1 MTTGLETLKKETFE
15 TITALEAM
23 ATMETMTTLGTM
35 TGLDEIKKRTLNT
48 LSEIENIKKRVLD
61 TNSVLEKLLAV
72 IREDI
77 KNYEEELMNAKAE
90 LADIDLHMLDWHHKE
105 PRKIKCKAL
114 EAKIEELW
122 SKEKL
127 VLSFFQEE
135 LIKA

>member
-1 MTTGLETLKKETFE
+1 MTGLETLKRETFE

-23 ATMETMTTLGTM
+23 ATMETITTLGTM
-35 TGLDEIKKRTLNT
+35 TGLDEVRKRTLNT
-48 LSEIENIKKRVLD
+48 LKEIENIKKRVLD
-61 TNSVLEKLLAV
+61 TNRTLEKILNA
-72 IREDI
+72 IRDDI
-77 KNYEEELMNAKAE
+77 KSYEDELMNAKAE
-90 LADIDLHMLDWHHKE
+90 LADIDLHTLDWHHKE

-127 VLSFFQEE
+127 VLSFFQDE

>member
-1 MTTGLETLKKETFE
+1 MTGLETLKKETFE
-15 TITALEAM
+15 TITTLNAM

-35 TGLDEIKKRTLNT
+35 TGLDEIKKRMLNT
-48 LSEIENIKKRVLD
+48 LKEIENIKNRVLD
-61 TNSVLEKLLAV
+61 TNSVLEKLLA
-72 IREDI
+72 IIKEDI
-77 KNYEEELMNAKAE
+77 KSYEYELMNAKSE
-90 LADIDLHMLDWHHKE
+90 LADIDLHTLDWHHKE

>member
-1 MTTGLETLKKETFE
+1 MTGLETLKKETFE

-35 TGLDEIKKRTLNT
+35 TGLDEVRRRTLNT
-48 LSEIENIKKRVLD
+48 LKEIKNIKEQVLD
-61 TNSVLEKLLAV
+61 TNKVLEKILNA
-72 IREDI
+72 IRDDI
-77 KNYEEELMNAKAE
+77 KSYEEELMSAKAE
-90 LADIDLHMLDWHHKE
+90 LADIDLHTLDWHHKE

-135 LIKA
+135 LIRA

>member
-122 SKEKL
+122 NKEKL

>member
-1 MTTGLETLKKETFE
+1 MTGLETLKKETFE

-35 TGLDEIKKRTLNT
+35 TGLDEIRKRTLNT
-48 LSEIENIKKRVLD
+48 LKEIENIKKRVLD
-61 TNSVLEKLLAV
+61 TNSILEKLLTS

-77 KNYEEELMNAKAE
+77 QGYEDQLVNAKAE
-90 LADIDLHMLDWHHKE
+90 LADIDLHTLDWHHKE

>member
-1 MTTGLETLKKETFE
+1 MTGLETLKRESFE

-35 TGLDEIKKRTLNT
+35 TGLDEVRKRTLNT
-48 LSEIENIKKRVLD
+48 LKEIENIKEQVLD
-61 TNSVLEKLLAV
+61 TNKVLEKILSA
-72 IREDI
+72 IRDDI
-77 KNYEEELMNAKAE
+77 KSYEDELMNAKAE
-90 LADIDLHMLDWHHKE
+90 LADIDLHTLDWHHKE
-105 PRKIKCKAL
+105 PRKIRCKTL

-127 VLSFFQEE
+127 VLGFFQEE

>member
-1 MTTGLETLKKETFE
+1 MTGLETLKRETFE

-35 TGLDEIKKRTLNT
+35 TGLDEVRKRTLNT
-48 LSEIENIKKRVLD
+48 LNEIKNIKEQVLD
-61 TNSVLEKLLAV
+61 TNKVLEKILKA
-72 IREDI
+72 IRDDI
-77 KNYEEELMNAKAE
+77 KGYEDELMNAKAE
-90 LADIDLHMLDWHHKE
+90 LADIDLHTLDWHHKE
-105 PRKIKCKAL
+105 PRKIKCKTL

-127 VLSFFQEE
+127 VLGFFQEE

>member
-1 MTTGLETLKKETFE
+1 MTGLETLKRETFE

-35 TGLDEIKKRTLNT
+35 TGLDEIRKRTLNT
-48 LSEIENIKKRVLD
+48 LQEIKNIKEQVLD
-61 TNSVLEKLLAV
+61 TNKVLEKILNA

-77 KNYEEELMNAKAE
+77 KSYEDELMNAKAE
-90 LADIDLHMLDWHHKE
+90 LADIDLHTLDWHHKE

-135 LIKA
+135 LIRA